1 MSVQTARTLLILT
14 ALILSTFLVL
24 RTQQVLGEN
33 EDDVRPPRYDTYLE
47 CLMYETQEY
56 CDDLFFPEPTAT
68 PTATATPT
76 PTATPTATATPTPTP
91 TATPTP
97 RPTGTLRADDTTIT
111 VGETTRVVAID
122 VEPSD
127 LALDLD
133 ISDTNVLVGLEYVY
147 DHCQSGICP

>member
-56 CDDLFFPEPTAT
+56 CDDLFFPE
-68 PTATATPT
+68 